1 MIKTAERTING
12 VNRINKILSYIHSH
26 LHQTLSLD
34 ELAKYSCWSRWQL
47 QRVFQAET
55 GLSVATYV
63 RELKLSFAAERL
75 IDSSERVIDIAFTFG
90 FTSEVA
96 FSRAFKQMFGVSPRS
111 YRKLGQRTGLRKPVV
126 NLPPNAQPT
135 NFVEVRVETKEG
147 FVLKGVRDQIRGLF
161 ATDPDF
167 QQKVPQLWQQLEK
180 AMYKAGDD
188 QWSYIGVVDVT
199 QSEWAGSQIQYWAGM
214 AFEVLPSQPSVLD
227 AFSSLDTLS
236 VPRQTYA
243 VISHRGPIALLPKT
257 LEWFLLHWLPS
268 SGYCGVEGYELECYP
283 LDYQSCS
290 PQAVMQYWVPIA
302 Y

>member
-1 MIKTAERTING
+1 MIKTAERAING
-12 VNRINKILSYIHSH
+12 VNRINKILSYIHDH

-34 ELAKYSCWSRWQL
+34 QLAKHSCWSRWQL

-111 YRKLGQRTGLRKPVV
+111 YRKLGQRTGLRKPIV
-126 NLPPNAQPT
+126 NLPPNAQST
-135 NFVEVRVETKEG
+135 NFVEVKVETKEG
-147 FVLKGVRDQIRGLF
+147 FVLKGVHDQIRGLF
-161 ATDPDF
+161 ATEPDF
-167 QQKVPQLWQQLEK
+167 QQKVPLLWQQLEK
-180 AMYKAGDD
+180 AMYKAGDNK
-188 QWSYIGVVDVT
+188 WPYMGVVDVT

-214 AFEVLPSQPSVLD
+214 AVEVLPSQPSVLD

-283 LDYQSCS
+283 LAYQSCS

-302 Y
+302 